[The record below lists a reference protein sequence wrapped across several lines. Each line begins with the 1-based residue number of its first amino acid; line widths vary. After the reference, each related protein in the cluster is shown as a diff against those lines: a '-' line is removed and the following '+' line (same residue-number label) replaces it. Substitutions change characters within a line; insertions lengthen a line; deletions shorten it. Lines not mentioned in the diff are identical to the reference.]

1 MYKQQYQLLVFSA
14 HLIGPSTCYP
24 NKASPLFSLCPS
36 APLQFFLPV
45 LMITFLMLQLVS
57 LHTSVSMSFVR
68 HSRHPINLLNCVEA
82 PLKIVEAALAE
93 NRKNFTGTFL
103 HCLHTDCQKK
113 KKHLTR
119 NCVIYEEYLC
129 SVSHLYGLS

>member
-1 MYKQQYQLLVFSA
+1 
-14 HLIGPSTCYP
+14 
-24 NKASPLFSLCPS
+24 
-36 APLQFFLPV
+36 
-45 LMITFLMLQLVS
+45 MLQLVS

-93 NRKNFTGTFL
+93 NRKDFTGTFL

-113 KKHLTR
+113 KTHLTR

-129 SVSHLYGLS
+129 SVRHLYGLS